1 MSNDFKMIA
10 KTFFGFEGILAD
22 ELLKVGAK
30 KIEIGVRNVS
40 FYGDLG
46 FLYKANLSIRS
57 AIRIL
62 KPIKTFKINDEKD
75 LYSSIFNFNWEDYIS
90 LENTFYIESVLN
102 TDFFSHSLFV
112 SQRVK
117 DGIVDRFRKLFGKR
131 PNVDLDNPEI
141 KINIHISENVC
152 TISLDSSGKPLNQR
166 GYRSQT
172 NIAPINEVL
181 AAGIVM
187 LSDWDCESDFLD
199 PMCGSGTLLIEA
211 AMYAT
216 NYPVN
221 INRHGFLFKN
231 WNDWDIDLFEM
242 IKVSVLKKVKPF
254 NYKIIGYDKAPSA
267 ISKCNQNIINSG
279 FGDIIDVSENN
290 FFNTKKTNDQFLH
303 LLFNPPYGERLPV
316 NIQLFYKQI
325 GDTLKNNYA
334 NSNAWFITSSL
345 EALKYVGLRPSRK
358 IKLYNGKLESRLAK
372 YQIYSGS
379 KKIHK
384 QKLKKIKY

>member
-1 MSNDFKMIA
+1 MSNDFKIIA
-10 KTFFGFEGILAD
+10 KTFFGFESILAD
-22 ELLKVGAK
+22 ELLKLGAK

-40 FYGDLG
+40 FYGDIG
-46 FLYKANLSIRS
+46 FLYKANLSLRT

-62 KPIKTFKINDEKD
+62 KPIKTFQINDEKD
-75 LYSSIFNFNWEDYIS
+75 LYSSVFNFNWEDYIS
-90 LENTFYIESVLN
+90 IDNSFSIESVLN
-102 TDFFSHSLFV
+102 TDFFSHTLYV

-131 PNVDLDNPEI
+131 PNVDLEDPDI
-141 KINIHISENVC
+141 KINIHISQNTC

-181 AAGIVM
+181 AAGIVI
-187 LSDWDCESDFLD
+187 LSNWDCESDLLD

-221 INRHGFLFKN
+221 IKRNGFLFQN
-231 WNDWDIDLFEM
+231 WNDWDSDLFEM
-242 IKVSVLKKVKPF
+242 IKTSVLNKVKSF
-254 NYKIIGYDKAPSA
+254 DYKIIGYDKAPSA
-267 ISKCNQNIINSG
+267 VLKCKQNILNSG
-279 FGDIIDVSENN
+279 FEDIIEVCEND

-303 LLFNPPYGERLPV
+303 LLFNPPYGERLKID
-316 NIQLFYKQI
+316 IQLFYKQI
-325 GDTLKNNYA
+325 GDTLKSNYA

-372 YQIYSGS
+372 YEIYSGS
-379 KKIHK
+379 KKTHK
-384 QKLKKIKY
+384 QSKK